1 METIARYKRKA
12 RKEHI
17 CDTCGSKIYKG
28 EEYEIQTNKY
38 DGKLYTW
45 KSCFHCKPLV
55 RKMYEEGWFPDG
67 YTDTDFENFLAD
79 HPEIEFKRR

>member
-1 METIARYKRKA
+1 MEAIARYKRKA

-28 EEYEIQTNKY
+28 EEYEIQTNKF

-45 KSCFHCKPLV
+45 KSCYYCEPLV
-55 RKMYEEGWFPDG
+55 KQMFEEGHQMDIQTMILKNQFIS
-67 YTDTDFENFLAD
+67 T
-79 HPEIEFKRR
+79 K